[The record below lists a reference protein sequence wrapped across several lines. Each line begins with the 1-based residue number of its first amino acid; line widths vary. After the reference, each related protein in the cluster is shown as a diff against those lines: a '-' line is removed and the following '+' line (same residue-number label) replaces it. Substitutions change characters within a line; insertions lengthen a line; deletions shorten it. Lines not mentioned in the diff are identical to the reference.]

1 MSVSYVRIVK
11 ADEEQSKKPKRNHER
26 VKAGFDALSGYM
38 AQLLTE
44 KYADE
49 EIDHYELFNDVLFA
63 NNYMLADAMGLDRES
78 LDDNIKTEEGDE
90 LVSLLDTP
98 IYTPS
103 VALWMQRIADS
114 ITPLKDV
121 IAEDEEENGSLN
133 DLLKTNRG
141 IRADI
146 SKFIAAP
153 SKEER
158 EMKGSELKG
167 IYNLLSKANH
177 PIAESLYHT
186 IGSDTLEKPKR
197 APRKSSGRVRLV
209 DPAYIQELQQAR
221 EEQQEGGE
229 DFSSYGGY
237 VGYDDRGV
245 EEGTD
250 QSGRK
255 IKPAFVSAS
264 PKYDTKRLQEAR
276 RMYGDLFDE
285 TSIEPTG
292 EGTLAASRMK
302 FNRPTTP
309 TIKIYKDYIERVA
322 ANEKITVPQAF
333 DKIQDRFNKFMVA
346 LTGEKAF
353 GTSGRAGR
361 FGGEIEVGQAPNAM
375 SPSLAA
381 AAEDLGIV
389 IPREDAPNIPD
400 EIAGY
405 WLRGKDPMS
414 DEVRD
419 AVAQIDTDEG
429 FHFSLM
435 NAMREGGVLDTELE
449 DKRAVVEGEAQA
461 AGTKEEREMRAKEA
475 REGVGTQSALM
486 TPEDE
491 LKIIQQGNE
500 RTRKI
505 KVNRETANLEYL
517 HSSGQISDNE
527 YQMRKLYGDSISA
540 FDPDKIM
547 DGIEGKDFGKGH
559 AFYGKNA
566 EQIAKE
572 TSGFVDNLIGMGRLN
587 QTLKNLVV
595 KNYSGNETA
604 EDRRAG
610 LDKFKELNLS
620 SDDLMNIME
629 YYEKGSSRANMTE
642 EQMNKYKELTGLLGQ
657 NANEVLA
664 DYAQSMNKRL
674 NRFKELGISPSNFM
688 EAAVRYAGEDMTEQ
702 GYSNALQYLHSRVQ
716 GGFREGN
723 LSEFATGKLLRFLE
737 KRGRAEAKNNEYH
750 MKVDEQNKRFAR
762 HRTAMRHGMGPV
774 KDDAELR
781 SRGEIFLPEKIELP
795 KEFIESNKHLIHDPE
810 DCNGCHHSRFMTS
823 DAETAREES
832 PGFFDGRSKTPY
844 TRKMMQVPILTK
856 YKDAESN
863 QIKDLFLMG
872 DTSTQPSIANI
883 ADFIFPD
890 GGFSYNEM
898 MEKQEA
904 AEKRGEKS
912 RWRDRTERRL
922 RRKIKE
928 AVVTGNSRAQNIY
941 NKFGLFKEHDYSIAS
956 GPAGYSNNELI
967 ASSFLLPSEDAYDT
981 HYENAR
987 LMTINAIRYE
997 AMLNAMDLLQELSDG
1012 KIADEKGNNRKV
1024 ALSALRSESGRKA
1037 MIDRIVKQPNKN
1049 RKRAE
1054 KNLKRAQDDLQQTE
1068 QAHALYQGLLA
1079 QLEADEAK
1087 TKPQKV
1093 MEDGVERTYPG
1104 EYSSPSQKEILKK
1117 RREQLKAKYGPM
1129 LKERKKIEKRV
1140 KDNTKRFND
1149 ASRSDMDSI
1158 QRYDDYALGAFMG
1171 AGGYI
1176 VKAMQ
1181 DLQKET
1187 KKLESFKRWRPEE
1200 RKEHFD
1206 KYMQKRLSELILQ
1219 VYPEGDDTILQG
1231 DEFGKVTRDYQ
1242 HQLSNYKLGK
1252 VGEMAGTGV
1261 RHFTNNKALPRP
1273 NDMNQLRAL
1282 RRLKGHESL
1291 SAEDQKTIEK
1301 IMKDADVG
1309 MLDEE
1314 VAEMLGLDPEDM
1326 INHSSADH
1334 SHHDSE
1340 EDGMGMLTEAEMRRR
1355 HQNSH
1360 FTRGAEEEIEKGNIS
1375 ADLISNWPD
1384 NAPTLCG
1391 SCHGHGHINR
1401 GEAASWVK
1409 SRVAGMSGEDSNSP
1423 KMNKYI
1429 ADNMRPRD
1437 HGSWGSHPMYS
1448 DEEHPMGADDHE
1460 QIACPDCEHDD
1471 PGVIGGKISNGLCS
1485 HCFSSGMRDPE
1496 DNDMI
1501 HNGYIDQ
1508 DGNFITGKLHNH
1520 HTHSRSQDAMN
1531 QLFAMLAD
1539 YRTGGTEIP
1548 DYLKEVI
1555 QSFRPASM
1563 PHEQYENWLK
1573 TGLYTSKRDLIEARK
1588 KEKTREP
1595 LSLTPMFDFADDES
1609 ETPKQSKI
1617 TTLAEVLGSGGDV
1630 GQGLR
1635 DLEDRERPPYK
1646 APTGT
1651 GYGAYSGTMQGKVHG
1666 KLMDAH
1672 INKILEDRVA
1682 VLSKYA
1688 KQTATSDDDIAMID
1702 GLVNEILNHPHRK
1715 HAHGDEDHPIVEPL
1729 DKLQELAER
1738 HFATEEAK
1746 RMPLPMGEEGELGF
1760 SPSDYFA
1767 GKELPIQKKA
1777 TQFEP
1782 KIFAHGRF
1790 MTSKE
1795 YYEGLFDPAE
1805 PHRRPKEPTFADM
1818 VMHYR
1823 GDDDATNLLYR
1834 MQQDEKFKQHEMDAI
1849 MEVINDPK
1857 FTDKVTGT
1865 QRPMNRVNTT
1875 NIESKKLNALM
1886 EEFGGSAIE
1895 PTETGMTATWNDEFL
1910 SMLKEKGVSKSK
1922 LKDTYL
1928 FTRNA
1933 QNQKRGIGSE
1943 HDSAINE
1950 QIRPLWK
1957 EYVKRMALRQFIQ
1970 GKLNKLDYP
1979 NLNDNVTVANFA
1991 QLTMDDNT
1999 QPQFYDEAAMLAGF
2013 TDEEDMDKK
2022 LNMKGKITIGK
2033 LVLDPQ
2039 DFKNEVLAGANVVPI
2054 IDSNGRDTLPIV
2066 GRGSDGKIKPLNI
2079 GFGVDEVTPHIMQ
2092 SQEAEFTDEEKKK
2105 FDLLK
2110 KNLMYE
2116 DYPNWM
2122 RREAREDILHGDENE
2137 DGMDFS
2143 EMKRLYKEHDLPLSI
2158 TSKLDESQML
2168 LLMHHPDLALTPSNY
2183 DESLQFDFA
2192 QKAMHDYNAPIRGTA
2207 ADMEAVRSVAAQQ
2220 AENQRQAALNQQQ
2233 AQQARAREGGEFD
2246 TLG

>member
-11 ADEEQSKKPKRNHER
+11 ADEEQSKKPKRNDER
-26 VKAGFDALSGYM
+26 IMAGFNGLNAHLGK
-38 AQLLTE
+38 LLVD
-44 KYADE
+44 KYNVAEADVD
-49 EIDHYELFNDVLFA
+49 EIDYYELYNDILFA
-63 NNYMLADAMGLDRES
+63 NNYALADAMGLDRES
-78 LDDNIKTEEGDE
+78 LDDNVKTEEGDE

-103 VALWMQRIADS
+103 VALWMQRLTEAF
-114 ITPLKDV
+114 PKLKDI
-121 IAEDEEENGSLN
+121 IAEDEEENGPLN
-133 DLLKTNRG
+133 DLLKLNRG
-141 IRADI
+141 IRSDI
-146 SKFIAAP
+146 SKFITAP
-153 SKEER
+153 LEEGR
-158 EMKGSELKG
+158 EIKSSELKG

-221 EEQQEGGE
+221 EEQQKRGDEYSADGR
-229 DFSSYGGY
+229 FKAT
-237 VGYDDRGV
+237 YDDRG
-245 EEGTD
+245 
-250 QSGRK
+250 
-255 IKPAFVSAS
+255 FVSAS
-264 PKYDTKRLQEAR
+264 PKYDTQRLQEAR

-292 EGTLAASRMK
+292 EGTLAASRMR

-309 TIKIYKDYIERVA
+309 TIKIYKDYIERFA
-322 ANEKITVPQAF
+322 NNEKLTIPQAF
-333 DKIQDRFNKFMVA
+333 DKIQDKFNDFMVA

-353 GTSGRAGR
+353 GTSGRAGK
-361 FGGEIEVGQAPNAM
+361 FGGSIDVGRAPNAM

-381 AAEDLGIV
+381 AAEELGIV
-389 IPREDAPNIPD
+389 IPRDDAPNIPD

-405 WLRGKDPMS
+405 WIRRKDPMS

-419 AVAQIDTDEG
+419 AVAQMDTDEG
-429 FHFSLM
+429 FHFSLR
-435 NAMREGGVLDTELE
+435 NAMREGGVLDTEAE
-449 DKRAVVEGEAQA
+449 DKKAVVEGEGQA
-461 AGTKEEREMRAKEA
+461 AGTKEEREMRSKEA

-491 LKIIQQGNE
+491 LKIIQEGNE

-517 HSSGQISDNE
+517 HSSGKISDNE

-559 AFYGKNA
+559 PFYGKSA
-566 EQIAKE
+566 EEIAKE
-572 TSGFVDNLIGMGRLN
+572 TNGFVDNLIGMGRLN
-587 QTLKNLVV
+587 HTIKNLVI
-595 KNYSGNETA
+595 KNYSGNETV

-610 LDKFKELNLS
+610 LNKFKELNLS
-620 SDDLMNIME
+620 SDDFMNIME
-629 YYEKGSSRANMTE
+629 YYEGDGSRANLTE
-642 EQMNKYKELTGLLGQ
+642 EQMNKYKELTRLLGQ

-664 DYAQSMNKRL
+664 EYARQMNTRL
-674 NRFKELGISPSNFM
+674 KRFKELGISPSNFM
-688 EAAVRYAGEDMTEQ
+688 EAALRYAGEDMSEQ

-716 GGFREGN
+716 GGVREGN
-723 LSEFATGKLLRFLE
+723 LSEFATSKLLGFLE

-750 MKVDEQNKRFAR
+750 MKVDEQNKRFAK
-762 HRTAMRHGMGPV
+762 HRTAMRHAMGPV
-774 KDDAELR
+774 KDDAEFR
-781 SRGEIFLPEKIELP
+781 SRGEIFAPEKIDLP
-795 KEFIESNKHLIHDPE
+795 KEFIESNNHLIHDPE
-810 DCNGCHHSRFMTS
+810 ECHGCNHSRFMTS

-856 YKDAESN
+856 YKDRESN

-872 DTSTQPSIANI
+872 NTSTQPSIANI

-890 GGFSYNEM
+890 GGFSYSEM
-898 MEKQEA
+898 MEKEAA

-912 RWRDRTERRL
+912 RWADRTKRRL
-922 RRKIKE
+922 LRKIKE
-928 AVVTGNSRAQNIY
+928 AVVTGNPRAQNIY

-967 ASSFLLPSEDAYDT
+967 ASSFLLPSEDAYDA

-1012 KIADEKGNNRKV
+1012 KIADEKGNMRKV
-1024 ALSALRSESGRKA
+1024 ALSALRSESGRRA
-1037 MIDRIVKQPNKN
+1037 MIDRIVKLPNRN

-1068 QAHALYQGLLA
+1068 QAFALYQGLLA

-1104 EYSSPSQKEILKK
+1104 EYSSPVQKEILKK
-1117 RREQLKAKYGPM
+1117 RREELKAKYGPM
-1129 LKERKKIEKRV
+1129 LKERKKIEKRI

-1158 QRYDDYALGAFMG
+1158 KRYDDYALGAFMG

-1176 VKAMQ
+1176 VNAMR

-1187 KKLESFKRWRPEE
+1187 KKLEGYKRWKPEQ
-1200 RKEHFD
+1200 RKEYFD
-1206 KYMQKRLSELILQ
+1206 RYMKKRLSELILQ

-1291 SAEDQKTIEK
+1291 SVEDQKTIEK

-1314 VAEMLGLDPEDM
+1314 VAEMLGLDPDAM

-1334 SHHDSE
+1334 SHHESG
-1340 EDGMGMLTEAEMRRR
+1340 EDEMGMLNEAEMRRR

-1391 SCHGHGHINR
+1391 TCHGHGHINR

-1409 SRVAGMSGEDSNSP
+1409 SRVSGMSGEDSNSP

-1437 HGSWGSHPMYS
+1437 HGSWESHPMYS

-1471 PGVIGGKISNGLCS
+1471 PNVIGGKISNGLCS
-1485 HCFSSGMRDPE
+1485 HCFSSGTRDPE

-1520 HTHSRSQDAMN
+1520 HTHSAKQDAMN

-1573 TGLYTSKRDLIEARK
+1573 TGLYTSKRDLAEARK

-1595 LSLTPMFDFADDES
+1595 LSLSPVFESADDEP
-1609 ETPKQSKI
+1609 ETPQQQERA
-1617 TTLAEVLGSGGDV
+1617 TLAEVLAGGGDV
-1630 GQGLR
+1630 GQTLR
-1635 DLEDRERPPYK
+1635 DLEVREERPPYK
-1646 APTGT
+1646 APTGS
-1651 GYGAYSGTMQGKVHG
+1651 GYGAYSGTMQGKVHTAF
-1666 KLMDAH
+1666 MDAH
-1672 INKILEDRVA
+1672 INRILEDRVA
-1682 VLSKYA
+1682 TLSKYA
-1688 KQTATSDDDIAMID
+1688 KLSATSNDDIAMID

-1729 DKLQELAER
+1729 TKLQELAER
-1738 HFATEEAK
+1738 YFATEKSK
-1746 RMPLPMGEEGELGF
+1746 RMPLPMGDEGQFGF
-1760 SPSDYFA
+1760 SPSDYVA

-1777 TQFEP
+1777 SQFEP

-1790 MTSKE
+1790 MTTNE
-1795 YYEGLFDPAE
+1795 YYEGLFDPAT
-1805 PHRRPKEPTFADM
+1805 PHRRPKEPTYADM

-1834 MQQDEKFKQHEMDAI
+1834 MQQDDKFKQHEMDAI

-1857 FTDKVTGT
+1857 FTDKATGT
-1865 QRPMNRVNTT
+1865 QRPMKRINTT
-1875 NIESKKLNALM
+1875 NIQSKKLNALM
-1886 EEFGGSAIE
+1886 EEFGGNAIE

-1928 FTRNA
+1928 FMRNA

-1950 QIRPLWK
+1950 QIRPLWR
-1957 EYVKRMALRQFIQ
+1957 EYVKRMALKQFIE

-1979 NLNDNVTVANFA
+1979 NLNENVTVANFA

-1999 QPQFYDEAAMLAGF
+1999 QPQFYDEAAMLAGPKNGARF

-2066 GRGSDGKIKPLNI
+2066 GIGSDGKMKPLNI
-2079 GFGVDEVTPHIMQ
+2079 GGGVDEVTPHIMQ
-2092 SQEAEFTDEEKKK
+2092 SRETEFTGEEKKK

-2116 DYPNWM
+2116 NYPNWM

-2143 EMKRLYKEHDLPLSI
+2143 ELKRLYKEGDLSLPI
-2158 TSKLDESQML
+2158 MNKLDESQML

-2183 DESLQFDFA
+2183 DESLNFDFA

-2207 ADMEAVRSVAAQQ
+2207 ADMEALRSAAAQQ
-2220 AENQRQAALNQQQ
+2220 AEMQRTAALNQQQ
-2233 AQQARAREGGEFD
+2233 AEQAQQASRETIE
-2246 TLG
+2246 